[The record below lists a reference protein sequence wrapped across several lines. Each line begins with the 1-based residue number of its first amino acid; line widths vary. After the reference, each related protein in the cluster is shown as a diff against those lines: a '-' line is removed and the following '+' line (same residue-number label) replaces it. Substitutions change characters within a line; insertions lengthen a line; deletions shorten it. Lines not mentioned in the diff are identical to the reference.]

1 VPTFKFLWNDVSV
14 TDTITPFAASPDNG
28 LQRSMTFTSAAKLEN
43 TFVRIASG
51 QKVEESDGAI
61 VVDGVRFTVEGA
73 EPVLRTIND
82 RRELLIP
89 ITAAAGEEASVKITI
104 VW

>member
-1 VPTFKFLWNDVSV
+1 MQFRF
-14 TDTITPFAASPDNG
+14 
-28 LQRSMTFTSAAKLEN
+28 
-43 TFVRIASG
+43 
-51 QKVEESDGAI
+51 
-61 VVDGVRFTVEGA
+61 DGV
-73 EPVLRTIND
+73 EPVVRTIND